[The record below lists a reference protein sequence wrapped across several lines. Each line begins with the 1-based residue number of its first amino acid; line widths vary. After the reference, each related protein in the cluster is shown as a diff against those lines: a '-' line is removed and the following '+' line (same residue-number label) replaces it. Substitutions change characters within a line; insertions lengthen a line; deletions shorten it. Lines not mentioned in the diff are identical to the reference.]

1 MPTNM
6 CFVLGGWKVMI
17 TMYHCEK
24 VQQMKQLWQID
35 ISHGHQLKN
44 EIPWSPLY
52 WYSNILRWCF
62 FDTFYRNYFWLVKLL
77 KRETPLASLPITPD
91 YLFQLYI
98 VSISIDNTVC
108 VCVCVCVGGG
118 GGGGVPVIN
127 LSLWPYTLH
136 LNSMNRILHLVLFG
150 YRIDEAGD
158 CGVQTE

>member
-1 MPTNM
+1 MKIIAVSTDAHKYVF
-6 CFVLGGWKVMI
+6 CLDGWKVMI

-24 VQQMKQLWQID
+24 VQQMKQLWQIY

-44 EIPWSPLY
+44 EIPWSPLS

-77 KRETPLASLPITPD
+77 KRETPLASLPVTPD

-108 VCVCVCVGGG
+108 FF
-118 GGGGVPVIN
+118 PVIN

-136 LNSMNRILHLVLFG
+136 LNSMNRILFG
-150 YRIDEAGD
+150 YLINEAGD